1 MANTTQQGYEE
12 IDLIEL
18 IIKIY
23 KFFKK
28 RIVLI
33 LASIIIAIGLG
44 ILSSFVL
51 FQPRYQSTMIIS
63 SRSLTASEVVGMIS
77 TLDNLAKEE
86 NETEIS
92 KLTKIPENLAKKI
105 EKIEAM
111 PNRELQKNTEKD
123 FRKDSTI
130 AIRLEITQTEKW
142 QTYQDGIA
150 YYLEN
155 IPYVKKK
162 TALYKEGQEKLLLNV
177 QKEIKHLDSLKKI
190 IEASVSGKTQLIL
203 SNSGEV
209 YSEIL
214 RLYEAE
220 NEIKANLAFAED
232 IQIIKG
238 FTNYKKPKK
247 FYLRDTASLF
257 AVIGLIIGIAL
268 SLIIELNKLIRKRE
282 GKE

>member
-18 IIKIY
+18 LIKIY

-33 LASIIIAIGLG
+33 LTSTIIAIGLG
-44 ILSSFVL
+44 VAASFVL

-77 TLDNLAKEE
+77 TLDNLAREE
-86 NETEIS
+86 NEAEIS

-105 EKIEAM
+105 EKIEAL
-111 PNRELQKNTEKD
+111 PNRDFQKNVEKD
-123 FRKDSTI
+123 IRKDSTI

-142 QTYQDGIA
+142 QIYQDGIA

-155 IPYVKKK
+155 MPYVKKK
-162 TALYKEGQEKLLLNV
+162 TALYKEGQEKLLQNI
-177 QKEIKHLDSLKKI
+177 QKEIRHLDSLKKI
-190 IEASVSGKTQLIL
+190 IEASGSGKVQLLL
-203 SNSGEV
+203 SNSGGI
-209 YSEIL
+209 YSDIL
-214 RLYEAE
+214 KLYEAE
-220 NEIKANLAFAED
+220 EKVKENLKFLND
-232 IQIIKG
+232 IQIIKD

-247 FYLRDTASLF
+247 FSLRDTATLF
-257 AVIGLIIGIAL
+257 AIVGFAIGIVLAL
-268 SLIIELNKLIRKRE
+268 VIELNKIIRKRE

>member
-33 LASIIIAIGLG
+33 LLSVVIAVGLG
-44 ILSSFVL
+44 VLSSFLL
-51 FQPRYQSTMIIS
+51 FKPRYQSIMIIS
-63 SRSLTASEVVGMIS
+63 SRSLTASEVVGFVS

-105 EKIEAM
+105 EKIEAL
-111 PNRELQKNTEKD
+111 PNRDFQKNVEKD
-123 FRKDSTI
+123 VRRDSTI
-130 AIRLEITQTEKW
+130 AIRLEVTKTGEW
-142 QTYQDGIA
+142 QAYQNGIA

-155 IPYVKKK
+155 MPYVRKK
-162 TALYKEGQEKLLLNV
+162 TALYKEGQEKLLQNI
-177 QKEIKHLDSLKKI
+177 QKEIRHLDSLKKI
-190 IEASVSGKTQLIL
+190 IEASGAGKTQFIL

-209 YSEIL
+209 YTEIL
-214 RLYEAE
+214 KLYEAE
-220 NEIKANLAFAED
+220 NKTKENLNFIND
-232 IQIIKG
+232 IQVIKE
-238 FTNYKKPKK
+238 FTNYQKPKK
-247 FYLRDTASLF
+247 FSLRETVALS
-257 AVIGLIIGIAL
+257 AIIGLILGILLA
-268 SLIIELNKLIRKRE
+268 LIIELNKIIRKRE